1 MYPFCSHL
9 STSAH
14 CRPTKKIYP
23 CHKSKKILDGYPWS
37 SNKPN
42 WLTDWCMFAAV
53 CYVVWWWGLGRDG
66 LTHNMLDLVHQHW
79 RRRRVCKVTC
89 KGVPT
94 VDMDN
99 VCNKLEVCAFS
110 LPLLVTIVYELETH
124 TDPGFSLSLKR
135 TRREECSS
143 HCNARKKKNLL
154 LHTSLMR

>member
-1 MYPFCSHL
+1 LKAGRKTVKTREEILGEPL
-9 STSAH
+9 
-14 CRPTKKIYP
+14 TKRGVKDLVELCDKENRQI
-23 CHKSKKILDGYPWS
+23 
-37 SNKPN
+37 N
-42 WLTDWCMFAAV
+42 
-53 CYVVWWWGLGRDG
+53 LGRDG

-110 LPLLVTIVYELETH
+110 LPLPVTIIYELEPH
-124 TDPGFSLSLKR
+124 TDHGFSLSLKR
-135 TRREECSS
+135 ARREDCSS